1 MSYKSITIPGVAYC
15 TAPEGT
21 KLNYGDKINVLY
33 SKKKGTLFVTEK
45 GVYQSHRFSSSA
57 PCLELFNERPKSFA
71 KRAYLRVQDR
81 MISYKEAYENLK
93 EDAKRAIRDG
103 RTEEFCKQL
112 IQQ

>member
-1 MSYKSITIPGVAYC
+1 MSFKSVTIPGIAYC

-33 SKKKGTLFVTEK
+33 SKKKGTLFVTDK
-45 GVYQSHRFSSSA
+45 GVFQSHRFSSMA
-57 PCLELFNERPKSFA
+57 PSLDVFNTRPKSFA
-71 KRAYLRVQDR
+71 KRAYLKVHNNLV
-81 MISYKEAYENLK
+81 SYKEIYESLK